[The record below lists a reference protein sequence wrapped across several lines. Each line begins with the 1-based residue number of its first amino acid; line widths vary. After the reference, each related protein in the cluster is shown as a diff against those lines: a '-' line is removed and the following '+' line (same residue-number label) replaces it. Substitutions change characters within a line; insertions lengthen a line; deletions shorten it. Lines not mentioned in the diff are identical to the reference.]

1 MSRVLTGLMGNTGL
15 FCMQCRGLAPHLEER
30 GKSLGFSRVAVGT
43 RGIFSNYDG
52 DGPSKLV
59 FVQ

>member
-1 MSRVLTGLMGNTGL
+1 MGNTGL
-15 FCMQCRGLAPHLEER
+15 FCMQCRGIAPHLEER